1 MAIYSGSKNV
11 GKSAKMTRSIYGP
24 TLKCLSGLSGVGND
38 EAQHTVP
45 QFKI

>member
-1 MAIYSGSKNV
+1 MAIYSVSGNV
-11 GKSAKMTRSIYGP
+11 GKSAKMTGSIYGP
-24 TLKCLSGLSGVGND
+24 TLQCLSGLSGAGND